1 MIGGL
6 ARHAAQVSM
15 SVASS
20 GRPQD
25 LQPASPSHSIRLQQS
40 AQKLAGW
47 LVIVA
52 QPGHLGGRARSST
65 QFAADL
71 SGRASNCMPAL
82 SRPPPRRTSLR
93 VNALL
98 FDHDLLSAR
107 RDRAAKIGVET
118 FLYDRA
124 FEDCL
129 DRLLDIRSTFSSTL
143 IAGCPDPSWSKRLAA
158 FGRIEVI
165 DPGALL
171 ARQAGGQRANLE
183 GLAFDAG
190 QFDLCLCIG
199 LLDTA
204 NNLPL
209 AAAALHLVL
218 KPGGLLIGAIPG
230 GQSLP
235 RLRAAMLAA
244 DSVAGQAS
252 PHVHPRIEPPALAR
266 LLTEAGFATPVVDVD
281 RVEVAYR
288 SLDALVRDL
297 RAMGTTNVL
306 NARSRRALG
315 KAARDAARAE
325 FLGGQSRVL
334 EQIEVLHFAAWKH
347 A

>member
-1 MIGGL
+1 
-6 ARHAAQVSM
+6 
-15 SVASS
+15 
-20 GRPQD
+20 
-25 LQPASPSHSIRLQQS
+25 
-40 AQKLAGW
+40 
-47 LVIVA
+47 
-52 QPGHLGGRARSST
+52 
-65 QFAADL
+65 
-71 SGRASNCMPAL
+71 MPVL
-82 SRPPPRRTSLR
+82 SRPLPRRTSLQ
-93 VNALL
+93 VNDPL
-98 FDHDLLSAR
+98 FDHDLLAAR
-107 RDRAAKIGVET
+107 RDRAAKFGIEA

-129 DRLLDIRSTFSSTL
+129 DRLLDIRTAFSTTL
-143 IAGCPDPSWSKRLAA
+143 IAGCPDPSWPKRLAN
-158 FGRIEVI
+158 GRIEVV
-165 DPGALL
+165 DPGARM
-171 ARQAGGQRANLE
+171 AQQAGGQRANLE
-183 GLAFDAG
+183 GLPFDAE

-204 NNLPL
+204 NDLSL

-266 LLTEAGFATPVVDVD
+266 LLTEARFATPVIDVD

-297 RAMGTTNVL
+297 RAMGMTNVL

-315 KAARDAARAE
+315 KAAREAAQAA
-325 FLGGQSRVL
+325 FLNGQDRVH
-334 EQIEVLHFAAWKH
+334 EQIEILHFAAWK
-347 A
+347 AA

>member
-1 MIGGL
+1 
-6 ARHAAQVSM
+6 M

-20 GRPQD
+20 GSPQNV
-25 LQPASPSHSIRLQQS
+25 QPASPSHSMRLQQS

-52 QPGHLGGRARSST
+52 QPGHLGGSATSST
-65 QFAADL
+65 QFAAVF
-71 SGRASNCMPAL
+71 SGRASNCMPVL
-82 SRPPPRRTSLR
+82 SRPLPRRTSLQ
-93 VNALL
+93 VNAPL
-98 FDHDLLSAR
+98 FDHDLLAAR

-129 DRLLDIRSTFSSTL
+129 DRLRDIRGAFSTTL
-143 IAGCPDPSWSKRLAA
+143 LAGCPDPSWPNRLPQ
-158 FGRIEVI
+158 GRIEVV
-165 DPGALL
+165 DPGARL

-183 GLAFDAG
+183 GLPFQAG

-204 NNLPL
+204 NNLAL

-266 LLTEAGFATPVVDVD
+266 LLTEAGFETPVIDVD
-281 RVEVAYR
+281 RVEVAYP

-297 RAMGTTNVL
+297 RAMGTTNIL
-306 NARSRRALG
+306 RARSRRAFNRAALN
-315 KAARDAARAE
+315 AARTAFLTDQERAA
-325 FLGGQSRVL
+325 
-334 EQIEVLHFAAWKH
+334 EQIEILHFAAWKP
-347 A
+347 AR

>member
-1 MIGGL
+1 
-6 ARHAAQVSM
+6 M
-15 SVASS
+15 SVASNGS
-20 GRPQD
+20 PQD
-25 LQPASPSHSIRLQQS
+25 AQPVSPSHSIWLQQS
-40 AQKLAGW
+40 AQKLAGS

-52 QPGHLGGRARSST
+52 QPGHLGGSARSST
-65 QFAADL
+65 QFAADF
-71 SGRASNCMPAL
+71 SDGANNSMSAL
-82 SRPPPRRTSLR
+82 SRSPPRRTSIQ
-93 VNALL
+93 VSAPL
-98 FDHDLLSAR
+98 FDHNLLAAR
-107 RDRAAKIGVET
+107 RDRAATIGVET

-129 DRLLDIRSTFSSTL
+129 DRLEDIRGAFASTL
-143 IAGCPDPSWSKRLAA
+143 LVGCPNPSWPKCLAT
-158 FGRIEVI
+158 GRIEVV
-165 DPGALL
+165 DPGARM
-171 ARQAGGQRANLE
+171 AGQAGGKQANIESLP
-183 GLAFDAG
+183 FDAG

-204 NNLPL
+204 NNLSL

-266 LLTEAGFATPVVDVD
+266 LLTEAGFATPVIDVD
-281 RVEVAYR
+281 RIDVAYR
-288 SLDALVRDL
+288 SLEALVRDL

-306 NARSRRALG
+306 NARSRRPLG
-315 KAARDAARAE
+315 RVARDAARAA
-325 FLGGQSRVL
+325 FLNGHDRVT
-334 EQIEVLHFAAWKH
+334 EQIEILHFAAWKP